1 MILTLHWTWK
11 TGPLLQDLYFTK
23 LPDGET
29 QVVIATCHP
38 ASWADS
44 LVASSFAPYQGET
57 SNMRTKWVQ
66 WLNQDSMWPS
76 FAASMDN
83 RAHGQPLLC
92 WRCLVMC
99 IELTTSWTIDWT
111 SLYIYN
117 HWTIVNNWTSIMYEL
132 PIETSLIL
140 STSATGT
147 SLSTATPLGMQ
158 AQSGQKPF
166 VIGPAIDFIS
176 GRLRP

>member
-1 MILTLHWTWK
+1 
-11 TGPLLQDLYFTK
+11 
-23 LPDGET
+23 
-29 QVVIATCHP
+29 
-38 ASWADS
+38 
-44 LVASSFAPYQGET
+44 
-57 SNMRTKWVQ
+57 
-66 WLNQDSMWPS
+66 
-76 FAASMDN
+76 
-83 RAHGQPLLC
+83 
-92 WRCLVMC
+92 
-99 IELTTSWTIDWT
+99 
-111 SLYIYN
+111 
-117 HWTIVNNWTSIMYEL
+117 MYEQ